1 MLRPSQVSEQK
12 KESSVMFG
20 TFGFQEMLLIFLLI
34 VVFVGAKKLPQL
46 GAGLGKGIKNF
57 KKSLSEDDDKQIEP
71 GNSDSE

>member
-1 MLRPSQVSEQK
+1 MQPVVKSLI
-12 KESSVMFG
+12 G

-57 KKSLSEDDDKQIEP
+57 KKSVSGEDEKQIDP
-71 GNSDSE
+71 GTDSKED

>member
-1 MLRPSQVSEQK
+1 
-12 KESSVMFG
+12 MFG